1 MLFTVAVTPGTDPAS
16 TGINVSADLSS
27 IEGSAA
33 QTLFDDG
40 TNGDVTAGDNVF
52 SFLAT
57 VPGSLTSGI
66 RSINVSV
73 SDAISRSGATSVA
86 LTVAAPQTFSVPDR
100 GATSRSSQ
108 GPSAT
113 TTVGYARIRPDEGG
127 TTPSG
132 VAIFGF
138 TQNGVLVTEAG
149 VPTAALVEEGR
160 IFAEVNGPIGTGLAI
175 ANPNDDSATIS
186 FYFTDISGTDFGS
199 GSLTLGANEHISK
212 FLNEDPFN
220 GGESVL
226 GTFTFTSSVPVAAIA
241 LRTFINE
248 RGEFL
253 ITTLPVAPL
262 SPESEE
268 TIYFPQY
275 ADGGGFTTQVVLV
288 NPTNATI
295 SGTVQFWGQGSGQ
308 TPAEPVSLALDDGP
322 TGSEFS
328 YAIPPRGSKRLRTAN
343 PAGATSVGSVRV
355 TRSDGTSSPSGV
367 AIFSFKPGEFTVSE
381 AGVAALPVGTAFRL
395 YVEALGTP
403 GQVGSV
409 RSGLAITD
417 TSSSS
422 NTITLEL
429 TSLDGSTVAEAQV
442 LSLPP
447 SGHISKFLDEL
458 FSLPDDFSGVLRVTS
473 SSEIAI
479 VGLRGR
485 TNERGDFLLTTTPP
499 ANEADPS
506 TTADRFFPQ
515 IADSGGWTTQFV
527 LFSGIAGQASSGTL
541 QFFDPSGDA
550 FGLTLSEASSSGGDE
565 VTWSHDG
572 VAWRPSSTPP
582 ECPDPLIFTPP
593 ASLVNATS
601 VLYPGQLRGDN
612 YKAHGGFRFDG
623 EGQGHDLEIVAPMDA
638 VLYSGARYLEGGN
651 VQYMFDFINEC
662 GIMHRLGHLLELS
675 PRFQEIAE
683 TLPQGGEG
691 QSMTTI
697 LAPGQRV
704 SEGETIATAIG
715 VPTGNVFFDWGV
727 YDLRTM
733 NPVSS
738 DAAWLAEHPGEQA
751 PYGTCWLENLSA
763 SDTVIVEGLPA
774 ADQVSGAMSD
784 YCN

>member
-1 MLFTVAVTPGTDPAS
+1 M
-16 TGINVSADLSS
+16 
-27 IEGSAA
+27 
-33 QTLFDDG
+33 
-40 TNGDVTAGDNVF
+40 
-52 SFLAT
+52 
-57 VPGSLTSGI
+57 
-66 RSINVSV
+66 
-73 SDAISRSGATSVA
+73 
-86 LTVAAPQTFSVPDR
+86 
-100 GATSRSSQ
+100 
-108 GPSAT
+108 
-113 TTVGYARIRPDEGG
+113 
-127 TTPSG
+127 
-132 VAIFGF
+132 
-138 TQNGVLVTEAG
+138 
-149 VPTAALVEEGR
+149 
-160 IFAEVNGPIGTGLAI
+160 
-175 ANPNDDSATIS
+175 
-186 FYFTDISGTDFGS
+186 
-199 GSLTLGANEHISK
+199 
-212 FLNEDPFN
+212 
-220 GGESVL
+220 
-226 GTFTFTSSVPVAAIA
+226 
-241 LRTFINE
+241 
-248 RGEFL
+248 
-253 ITTLPVAPL
+253 
-262 SPESEE
+262 
-268 TIYFPQY
+268 
-275 ADGGGFTTQVVLV
+275 
-288 NPTNATI
+288 
-295 SGTVQFWGQGSGQ
+295 
-308 TPAEPVSLALDDGP
+308 
-322 TGSEFS
+322 
-328 YAIPPRGSKRLRTAN
+328 
-343 PAGATSVGSVRV
+343 
-355 TRSDGTSSPSGV
+355 
-367 AIFSFKPGEFTVSE
+367 
-381 AGVAALPVGTAFRL
+381 
-395 YVEALGTP
+395 
-403 GQVGSV
+403 

-527 LFSGIAGQASSGTL
+527 LFSGIAGQAAAGTL